1 MSVSESYNRAQA
13 LERLGGDEDIFA
25 EVANLFVAESDNYCQ
40 ALMDALASG
49 DAGVLRR
56 EAHTI
61 KSMLATFSFA
71 SGRARALALEQ
82 AAAAGD
88 LADAPA
94 LAAAVDADIALLAKA
109 LADESAV

>member
-1 MSVSESYNRAQA
+1 MSASESYNRAQA

-40 ALMDALASG
+40 ALKDALVSG

-61 KSMLATFSFA
+61 KSMLATFSYESGRGLAEQLELLAA
-71 SGRARALALEQ
+71 SGSLDGAVELSAQVVNAVKCLSVVLRAEMA
-82 AAAAGD
+82 
-88 LADAPA
+88 
-94 LAAAVDADIALLAKA
+94 
-109 LADESAV
+109 